1 MKQTAIEE
9 RVLSIIDDVNE
20 QRDSCGMIEKFNLMD
35 RIAVHFND
43 HTAELQAKHEEQ
55 LKEAVIKAYRDAKLG
70 DNTVSVS
77 NHELLIEEA
86 EAYYNE
92 TYKKEYTKH

>member
-55 LKEAVIKAYRDAKLG
+55 LKEAVIATYL
-70 DNTVSVS
+70 
-77 NHELLIEEA
+77 HEKYCLQSLSETQAVMERA

-92 TYKKEYTKH
+92 TYKKD